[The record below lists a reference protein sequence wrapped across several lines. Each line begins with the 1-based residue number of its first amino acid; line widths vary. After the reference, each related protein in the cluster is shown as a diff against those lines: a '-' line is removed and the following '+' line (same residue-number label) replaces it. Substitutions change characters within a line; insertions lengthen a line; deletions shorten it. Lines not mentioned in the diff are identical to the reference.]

1 MIANERHQKIL
12 DYLAEKK
19 NASVN
24 ELLDLL
30 KTSDSTLRRDLMV
43 LESQGKCERVHGGV
57 SLIRDDSAR
66 DRTLD
71 LRRNEFHKEK
81 LEIGAKAVELVQE
94 GDLIYVDAG
103 TTTEAMLSLLADKD
117 VAIVTNSIN
126 HASIA
131 ARKELPVTLV
141 GGQFKSLTDA
151 IVGEEA
157 LEFLDKYTFDI
168 GFIGTNAISK
178 EGGLLTPDI
187 QEAAVKKK
195 AMNQSRNTFVLA
207 DSSKLDKTSKIR
219 FGTLDQAVLICEKD
233 PKLEQGLVLEDWQ
246 EKKG

>member
-30 KTSDSTLRRDLMV
+30 KISDSTLRRDLMV

-57 SLIRDDSAR
+57 SLIRDESGA

-71 LRRNEFHKEK
+71 LRRNEYHKEK
-81 LEIGAKAVELVQE
+81 LEIGAKAIELIQD

-103 TTTEAMLSLLADKD
+103 TTTEAMLSLLSDRK
-117 VAIVTNSIN
+117 VSIVTNSIN
-126 HASIA
+126 HAAIA
-131 ARKELPVTLV
+131 AKKGLQVTLV
-141 GGQFKSLTDA
+141 GGRFKSLTDA

-157 LEFLDKYTFDI
+157 LDFLDKYTFDI
-168 GFIGTNAISK
+168 AFIGTNAISK

-187 QEAAVKKK
+187 REAAIKKK
-195 AMNQSRNTFVLA
+195 AISRSLNTFVLA

-233 PKLEQGLVLEDWQ
+233 PGLKQGLVLEDWQ
-246 EKKG
+246 EKKE